1 MLLYFCQRVAYVVGI
16 VLVVSL
22 LIFSITQIMPGNV
35 AYVILGDFAPL
46 EQIHALEEKLGFNDP
61 WYVQYWRW
69 LSQIA
74 RLDFGDSLIMERPIG
89 PILWQA
95 VANSAVLAVISIV
108 LVAVIGI
115 WLGVVSAVRHGKA
128 SDHVVSIGTYI
139 VLAVPEFFWCIVLI
153 VVFAGSLQWLPATG
167 YTSMDEGFFVWA
179 SHLVLPVVALVMGLV
194 AHVSRL
200 TRSSMLEVMQSPY
213 VVAAR
218 ARGIPEARVI
228 RGHALPNALLP
239 TITVLAID
247 IGVLMGGMV
256 VVETIFSYPGL
267 GRLLIFGI
275 QQLDLPLIQA
285 AMMVVAVIYALA
297 NLLADVLYAFLN
309 PRIRFGKAAHG

>member
-1 MLLYFCQRVAYVVGI
+1 
-16 VLVVSL
+16 
-22 LIFSITQIMPGNV
+22 MPGNV

-46 EQIHALEEKLGFNDP
+46 DQIHALEEKLGFNDP

-69 LSQIA
+69 LSHVV
-74 RLDFGDSLIMERPIG
+74 RFDFGDSLIMERPIG

-95 VANSAVLAVISIV
+95 VANSAILAVISII
-108 LVAVIGI
+108 LVAIIGI
-115 WLGVVSAVRHGKA
+115 WLGVYSAVRHGRA
-128 SDHVVSIGTYI
+128 SDHAVSIGTYI

-153 VVFAGSLQWLPATG
+153 VVFAGTLNWLPATG
-167 YTSMDEGFFVWA
+167 YTAFQDGFFAWA
-179 SHLVLPVVALVMGLV
+179 SHLILPVVALVMGLV

-200 TRSSMLEVMQSPY
+200 TRSSMLEVMHSQY

-228 RGHALPNALLP
+228 REHALPNALLP

-247 IGVLMGGMV
+247 VGVLMGGMI

-267 GRLLIFGI
+267 GRLLIFSI

-309 PRIRFGKAAHG
+309 PRIRYGKVAHG